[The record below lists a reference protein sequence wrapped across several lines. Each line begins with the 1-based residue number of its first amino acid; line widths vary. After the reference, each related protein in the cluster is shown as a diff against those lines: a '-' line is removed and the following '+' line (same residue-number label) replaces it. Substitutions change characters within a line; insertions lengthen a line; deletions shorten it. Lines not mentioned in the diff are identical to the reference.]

1 MMGSLENIIDF
12 LQPIKDLAINWDIDI
27 ATSLEEYLEELESIQ
42 SANLNKKDSLN
53 FAEAAILIQGST
65 AVYSRKVEYLH
76 TLVLQAL
83 DFIKQQKSDEKVK
96 SLN

>member
-1 MMGSLENIIDF
+1 MGSLENIIDF